1 MYRNSAIIMALLL
14 LLSTCVSPALAQE
27 PARITVVATT
37 FPLYDW
43 TRQVLGERG
52 EAVSLHLLQDA
63 GVDLH
68 NFQPTVEDMVQ
79 VSGADVFIYV
89 GGPSDHWVKDALA
102 EAVNPRQIPLNL
114 MEALGDQ
121 VKQDVTVEGM
131 QESDHHHDHDHNHDD
146 DHHHDHDH
154 DHDDHDHEH
163 DEDHDHDHDHDH
175 EDAQPVARVHNHAD
189 EHIWLSLRNAQVL
202 VAAIRDALM
211 KADPDHRETYTANAA
226 AYIEQLKNLDA
237 QYQQL
242 LDTKEQK
249 VLLFGDRFPFRYLMD
264 DYGLT
269 YYAAF
274 AGCSAETEASFETIA
289 FLSGKVDSLSLKAV
303 MKLDGSDG
311 RIAEAVVRT
320 SDSRSQTVM
329 TLNAMQSV
337 SREDIKNGASY
348 LSIMED
354 NLKILDQ
361 AL

>member
-1 MYRNSAIIMALLL
+1 MYRKTAIIMALLL
-14 LLSTCVSPALAQE
+14 LLSALSLPALAAE
-27 PARITVVATT
+27 PGPIRVVVTS
-37 FPLYDW
+37 FPLFDW

-63 GVDLH
+63 GIDLH

-79 VSGADVFIYV
+79 VSSADVFIYI
-89 GGPSDHWVKDALA
+89 GGPSDRWVADALK

-114 MEALGDQ
+114 MDALGDH
-121 VKQDVTVEGM
+121 VKQDLTVEGM
-131 QESDHHHDHDHNHDD
+131 QES

-163 DEDHDHDHDHDH
+163 DEDHNHDHDH
-175 EDAQPVARVHNHAD
+175 EDAQPVARVHSHAD

-211 KADPDHRETYTANAA
+211 EADPDHRETYTANAA

-237 QYQQL
+237 QYSQL

-264 DYGLT
+264 DYGIT

-311 RIAEAVVRT
+311 RIADAVVRT
-320 SDSRSQTVM
+320 TDSRSQAVM

-337 SREDIKNGASY
+337 SREDIESDASY
-348 LSIMED
+348 LAIMED
-354 NLKILDQ
+354 NLAVLNQ